1 MLMVNYLQ
9 RFLSKW
15 RFVILILLIISTIVI
30 TVSFQI
36 NRWLPNY
43 ILSFS
48 DLIAQQSHTK
58 ISYSAT
64 YYRFP
69 NYLIFQDIKIL
80 SAEGKPMLQAS
91 RVVIGLSFPLFS
103 SAAYLN
109 SMVIDDMTVNFPTL
123 KDYWAKRGKQICEWI
138 KTIPKE
144 NMHLLVP
151 NGRIQLKNKPQDEA
165 IDFQIDLHLN
175 QDQISAHGFWDNK
188 DKFNYEILGSIRD
201 SGFDLDKLTLK
212 DQSSSANLW
221 GSWHNDN
228 IDWKGFIF
236 YDKFY
241 ILDIE
246 GHLKM
251 QKENIVLKQLSFT
264 IDGDAVGASGQCS
277 KQKFFQCDA
286 DLAYWRGGPSVNTQ
300 GIFKNINMHLHA
312 QNTPQGLVLRGQAD
326 LYSLFNPSS
335 PIPLQKAHL
344 DFENL
349 TYQIINGNFLKLRIK
364 QAQSILSIQ
373 GNERKLLLE
382 NILASFNFSQPYKKF
397 ITLSGKIF
405 AGHFYSRIF
414 FDTTSFPWQIKSQN
428 TFEGLH
434 IYQGLLSGDFTFQSA
449 QDLELSGILA
459 LHHGSFNNTHFLDW
473 LAKILQMPSLNQAS
487 GVDLS
492 CRFRID
498 KGSKIL
504 DDIKLNTDDIN
515 LSGFYH
521 LDADDLVSSQA
532 SARFSKKLLSESPI
546 GRKIIGLVHGAWTLP
561 FEFSLSG
568 NAYRMNFQWNNS
580 PLKDKVRQHM
590 FLFFERMIDERM
602 NAHPYYK
609 VTIPNESVSPG

>member
-1 MLMVNYLQ
+1 
-9 RFLSKW
+9 
-15 RFVILILLIISTIVI
+15 
-30 TVSFQI
+30 
-36 NRWLPNY
+36 
-43 ILSFS
+43 
-48 DLIAQQSHTK
+48 
-58 ISYSAT
+58 
-64 YYRFP
+64 
-69 NYLIFQDIKIL
+69 
-80 SAEGKPMLQAS
+80 
-91 RVVIGLSFPLFS
+91 
-103 SAAYLN
+103 
-109 SMVIDDMTVNFPTL
+109 MVIDDMTVNFPTL
-123 KDYWAKRGKQICEWI
+123 KDYWAKHGKQISAWI

-151 NGRIQLKNKPQDEA
+151 NGQIQLKNTPPDET

-175 QDQISAHGFWDNK
+175 QDQISAQGFWENK
-188 DKFNYEILGSIRD
+188 DKLNFELLGSIRD

-212 DQSSSANLW
+212 NQSSSTNLW
-221 GSWHNDN
+221 GSWHNDS

-241 ILDIE
+241 ILDID
-246 GHLKM
+246 GHLKI

-264 IDGDAVGASGQCS
+264 IDGNAVGASGQCS
-277 KQKFFQCDA
+277 KQKLFQCDA
-286 DLAYWRGGPSVNTQ
+286 DLAYWQGSPSFNTQ
-300 GIFKNINMHLHA
+300 RILKDINLLLHA
-312 QNTPQGLVLRGQAD
+312 QNTPQGLVFRGQSD
-326 LYSLFNPSS
+326 LNFIVNPAS
-335 PIPLQKAHL
+335 PTSLQKARL

-349 TYQIINGNFLKLRIK
+349 TLLMINGNFLKLKIK

-373 GNERKLLLE
+373 RNEHKLLFE
-382 NILASFNFSQPYKKF
+382 NLLASFNFAQPYKKL
-397 ITLSGKIF
+397 ISLSGKMF

-414 FDTTSFPWQIKSQN
+414 LDTASLPWQMKSQN
-428 TFEGLH
+428 SFEGLH
-434 IYQGLLSGDFTFQSA
+434 IYQGLLSGNFTFQSA

-473 LAKILQMPSLNQAS
+473 LVKILQMPSLNQVS

-498 KGSKIL
+498 KGSKMV
-504 DDIKLNTDDIN
+504 DDIKLNTDDFN

-532 SARFSKKLLSESPI
+532 SAQFSKKLLSESPI
-546 GRKIIGLVHGAWTLP
+546 GRKIIGLVRGAWTLP

-568 NAYRMNFQWNNS
+568 NMYRMNFQWDNS

-590 FLFFERMIDERM
+590 FLFFERMIDARM